1 MKKLITLL
9 LVSVS
14 LNIFSQ
20 TEEDIQNYYDTIVYY
35 TEGNSNRLE
44 ATKYVKDIL
53 IYVDGDKQPHLMVE
67 LNKIVNEL
75 NNIISSIDIKFVDN
89 KLDCNMYVYFGTLK
103 DYSKI
108 TKDVL
113 QQGNVNGYG
122 VIYPDLK
129 FNIFYS
135 EAFVNIGKVRNVE
148 RQKHVL
154 REEITQSMGFTN
166 DTYQYS
172 NSIFYQGYSTITEYS
187 ELDKEVIKL
196 FYN

>member
-1 MKKLITLL
+1 M
-9 LVSVS
+9 
-14 LNIFSQ
+14 
-20 TEEDIQNYYDTIVYY
+20 
-35 TEGNSNRLE
+35 G
-44 ATKYVKDIL
+44 
-53 IYVDGDKQPHLMVE
+53 
-67 LNKIVNEL
+67 
-75 NNIISSIDIKFVDN
+75 
-89 KLDCNMYVYFGTLK
+89 
-103 DYSKI
+103 
-108 TKDVL
+108 
-113 QQGNVNGYG
+113 
-122 VIYPDLK
+122 IYPDLK